1 MGCCVPQM
9 GGPPPS
15 TLPWWSA
22 SVPITLLLLPS
33 FRLCTAWFVLNT
45 HTHRHATQLFEPPPC
60 GRAQRFE
67 LARAW
72 NVPPRR
78 TAAAAT
84 PAAATVQYPAWSRR
98 SPHASA
104 AANGMPCQHTWP
116 VVGVLTASTWPAGSP
131 LTGVQA
137 RMAPPPPPFPRLALA
152 QGIQACCRAA
162 AVAAAHP
169 LCHPSPAAVPPPA
182 APAPPAIA

>member
-1 MGCCVPQM
+1 MSLRWEGPLPPPCR
-9 GGPPPS
+9 GGPPVCPS
-15 TLPWWSA
+15 RCSCCLLFASA
-22 SVPITLLLLPS
+22 QPGS
-33 FRLCTAWFVLNT
+33 FLT
-45 HTHRHATQLFEPPPC
+45 HTHTHATQLFEPPPC